1 MIRANKT
8 ASIFGEGPYGKATAD
23 ALKVSATVAPFALLL
38 GYLHRSW
45 GAGASKDL
53 SKSEKVI
60 KSLLTI
66 DPGKLPKKEGGDEDK
81 PVVTRKTEPKSIVLK
96 TMATGGPILTAGAM
110 YLLGIKA
117 ADKHRTATLG
127 KKSKKELAAAE
138 RAYNKTLHEK
148 LYPQEEQAA
157 IPVEQ
162 QEAPFVPFS
171 QYAKAAGDEDKAPA
185 TTPVPAEPGPF
196 AKAVATTP
204 VPAEPGPFAKAV
216 ATGDKILGW
225 IPGSG
230 AAAVGAGGLAIL
242 AYLMGRRWADSN
254 DPNRKRAK
262 EIRSAIEQRATRRW
276 VPKLVIDD
284 PDTQKQLAK
293 EHAER
298 VSL

>member
-1 MIRANKT
+1 MSKANKT
-8 ASIFGEGPYGKATAD
+8 ASIFGEGPYGKATED
-23 ALKVSATVAPFALLL
+23 ALKVSAAVAPFALLL

-66 DPGKLPKKEGGDEDK
+66 DPGKLPKKEGGDKDK
-81 PVVTRKTEPKSIVLK
+81 PVVPRKPEPKSIVLK
-96 TMATGGPILTAGAM
+96 TMAMGGPILTAGAM
-110 YLLGIKA
+110 YLLGIKV

-127 KKSKKELAAAE
+127 KKSKKELEAAE

-171 QYAKAAGDEDKAPA
+171 QYAKAAGDKDKEPA
-185 TTPVPAEPGPF
+185 TTPVPAEPD
-196 AKAVATTP
+196 T
-204 VPAEPGPFAKAV
+204 FAKAV

-230 AAAVGAGGLAIL
+230 AAAVGASGLAIL
-242 AYLMGRRWADSN
+242 AYLMGRHWADAN

-298 VSL
+298 ISL

>member
-66 DPGKLPKKEGGDEDK
+66 DPGKLPKKEGGDKDK

-110 YLLGIKA
+110 YLLGIKV

-127 KKSKKELAAAE
+127 NKSKKELAAAE

-171 QYAKAAGDEDKAPA
+171 QYAKAAGDEDKAP
-185 TTPVPAEPGPF
+185 
-196 AKAVATTP
+196 ATTP

>member
-1 MIRANKT
+1 MSKANKT

-66 DPGKLPKKEGGDEDK
+66 DPGKLPKKEGGDKDK
-81 PVVTRKTEPKSIVLK
+81 PVVTRKTEPKSIILK
-96 TMATGGPILTAGAM
+96 TMVTGGPILTAGAM

-117 ADKHRTATLG
+117 ADKRRTATLG

-138 RAYNKTLHEK
+138 LAYNKTLHEK
-148 LYPQEEQAA
+148 LYPQEEQTV
-157 IPVEQ
+157 IPEASVEP
-162 QEAPFVPFS
+162 QEATFVPFS

-196 AKAVATTP
+196 AKAVAT
-204 VPAEPGPFAKAV
+204 
-216 ATGDKILGW
+216 GDKILGW

-230 AAAVGAGGLAIL
+230 AAAVGASGLAIL

-298 VSL
+298 MSL

>member
-1 MIRANKT
+1 MSKANKT

-81 PVVTRKTEPKSIVLK
+81 PAATRKAEPKSIVLK

-110 YLLGIKA
+110 YLLGVKA
-117 ADKHRTATLG
+117 ADKHRSATLG
-127 KKSKKELAAAE
+127 KKSKEELAAAE

-162 QEAPFVPFS
+162 QESPFVPFS
-171 QYAKAAGDEDKAPA
+171 QYAKAANDKDKAPA
-185 TTPVPAEPGPF
+185 ATPVPAEPGPF
-196 AKAVATTP
+196 AKAVI
-204 VPAEPGPFAKAV
+204 
-216 ATGDKILGW
+216 TGDKILGW

-242 AYLMGRRWADSN
+242 AYLMGKRWADSN

-262 EIRSAIEQRATRRW
+262 EIRAAIEQRATRRW

-284 PDTQKQLAK
+284 PDIQKQLAK

-298 VSL
+298 MSL

>member
-1 MIRANKT
+1 MSKANKT
-8 ASIFGEGPYGKATAD
+8 ASIFGEGPYGKATED
-23 ALKVSATVAPFALLL
+23 ALKVSAAVAPFALLL

-66 DPGKLPKKEGGDEDK
+66 DPGKLPKKEGGDKDK
-81 PVVTRKTEPKSIVLK
+81 PVVTRKPEPKSIVLK
-96 TMATGGPILTAGAM
+96 TMTMGGPILTAGAM
-110 YLLGIKA
+110 YLLGIKV

-127 KKSKKELAAAE
+127 KKSKEELAAAE

-148 LYPQEEQAA
+148 LYPQEEQAV

-171 QYAKAAGDEDKAPA
+171 QYAKAANDKNKAPA
-185 TTPVPAEPGPF
+185 A
-196 AKAVATTP
+196 TP

-242 AYLMGRRWADSN
+242 AYLMGRHWADSN

>member
-23 ALKVSATVAPFALLL
+23 ALAVSAAVAPFALLL

-66 DPGKLPKKEGGDEDK
+66 DPGKLPKKEGGDKDK

-110 YLLGIKA
+110 YLLGITV
-117 ADKHRTATLG
+117 ADRHRSATLG
-127 KKSKKELAAAE
+127 KKSKEELAAAE

-148 LYPQEEQAA
+148 LYPQEEQAV

-162 QEAPFVPFS
+162 QESPFVPFS

-185 TTPVPAEPGPF
+185 ATPVPAEPGPF
-196 AKAVATTP
+196 AKAVA
-204 VPAEPGPFAKAV
+204 G
-216 ATGDKILGW
+216 GDKILGW

-230 AAAVGAGGLAIL
+230 IAAVGGGGLAIL
-242 AYLMGRRWADSN
+242 AYLIGKRWSDSN

-262 EIRSAIEQRATRRW
+262 EIRDAIEQRATRRW

-298 VSL
+298 MSL